1 MSEEKTASAG
11 STKVTK
17 VKATSMVADK
27 QVYCGPT
34 IRGVAKQYT
43 VFENG
48 LPAKLAELAE
58 QKPVLKALIV
68 PVSKFATTRERV
80 ERVGTAESIL
90 FAKAAAAL
98 KK

>member
-1 MSEEKTASAG
+1 MSEEKTASAN
-11 STKVTK
+11 STKATK
-17 VKATSMVADK
+17 VKAAVTGK

-34 IRGVAKQYT
+34 IHGVAKQYT

>member
-1 MSEEKTASAG
+1 MSEEKTAVASSA
-11 STKVTK
+11 
-17 VKATSMVADK
+17 KAIKAKAATTGK

-58 QKPVLKALIV
+58 QKPVFKALIV

>member
-1 MSEEKTASAG
+1 MSEEKTAAVSSA
-11 STKVTK
+11 KAIK
-17 VKATSMVADK
+17 VKTATTGK

-34 IRGVAKQYT
+34 IRGIAKQYT

-58 QKPVLKALIV
+58 QKPVFKALIV

-80 ERVGTAESIL
+80 ERAGTAESIL